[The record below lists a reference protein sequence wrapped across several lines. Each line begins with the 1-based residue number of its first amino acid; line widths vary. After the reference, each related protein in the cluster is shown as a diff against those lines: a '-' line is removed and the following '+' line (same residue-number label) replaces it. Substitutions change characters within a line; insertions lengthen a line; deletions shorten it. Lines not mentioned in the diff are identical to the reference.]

1 MLLHKIRL
9 SVTFF
14 IVMLSVTCFIVNA
27 ERHRA
32 ECCCTECCGTNFEE
46 TIFVPSNNKLF
57 IKFRSQ
63 SNFESIC
70 HFTVEIGPKKAPL
83 YNSDICAGRN
93 ISFMREMK
101 WYEILLR
108 PKG

>member
-1 MLLHKIRL
+1 
-9 SVTFF
+9 
-14 IVMLSVTCFIVNA
+14 MLSVTCFIVNA

-32 ECCCTECCGTNFEE
+32 ECCGTISERNN
-46 TIFVPSNNKLF
+46 FVPSKNQLF

-63 SNFESIC
+63 SNFESTC
-70 HFTVEIGPKKAPL
+70 HFTVVIDPKKAYL
-83 YNSDICAGRN
+83 CNSGFCAGRN